1 MEIERDPAIRGTIS
15 KLTSAVPQTSVKRT
29 SDTGGSGSAT
39 KLQRTAKG
47 GSKSQPSNSEDAAR
61 QVASR
66 NGQVRS
72 LDYPKP
78 RAMDLNLDGGEEEL
92 YQSKME
98 FYQQASPFYF
108 SGVWGIEALCFCMVW
123 REGDERTNR
132 LEVQQEM
139 ELCKMAHGGGVQ
151 SASVIDSLTAM
162 DVSLSGEQADAG
174 GSLTASRE
182 VYHGTGN
189 NHAS

>member
-1 MEIERDPAIRGTIS
+1 LRRQRGAIKIMSRSYGFELSRLQRSVLDIIS
-15 KLTSAVPQTSVKRT
+15 GFPGYST
-29 SDTGGSGSAT
+29 SGSAT

-78 RAMDLNLDGGEEEL
+78 RAMDLNLDGGEQEL

-108 SGVWGIEALCFCMVW
+108 SGVWGDRGPVFLQGLA
-123 REGDERTNR
+123 
-132 LEVQQEM
+132 
-139 ELCKMAHGGGVQ
+139 
-151 SASVIDSLTAM
+151 
-162 DVSLSGEQADAG
+162 
-174 GSLTASRE
+174 
-182 VYHGTGN
+182 
-189 NHAS
+189 